1 MFAQFG
7 GAKPGAAYRQVGL
20 ETSVAQAN
28 PHDLVRM
35 LFDAL
40 HSALGLSRAAMQRG
54 DIPAKGKQIGIA
66 VRIIEEGLRGAL
78 NLEQGGALA
87 KNLKELYDYCVQR
100 LTYANAR
107 NDEAALAEVQKLI
120 ETVSSSWKAIGADQ
134 QAPQLRAA

>member
-7 GAKPGAAYRQVGL
+7 GFKPGAAYRQVGL

-40 HSALGLSRAAMQRG
+40 HSALGLARAAMHRG

-78 NLEQGGALA
+78 NMQDGGALA
-87 KNLKELYDYCVQR
+87 KNLMELYDYCVLR
-100 LTYANAR
+100 LTHANAR
-107 NDEAALAEVQKLI
+107 NDESAVAEVQKLI
-120 ETVSSSWKAIGADQ
+120 ETVSTSWKAIGAEQ
-134 QAPQLRAA
+134 QSPQLRAA